1 MMIYE
6 GVFNFVEGNKSRAG
20 YDPHDVLVC
29 CRFYLM
35 MLYFSIFSI
44 GAANV
49 RDWSSLII
57 VMDGQ
62 KGVFHSAPTTF
73 RNVKDA
79 FGGSL
84 ASRTSEKNGRGT
96 VHEPRD
102 GDSRPSND
110 GKVNKTI
117 NRPQRSHSHNKQIL

>member
-35 MLYFSIFSI
+35 MLYFSFFSI

-62 KGVFHSAPTTF
+62 KGPPLRHSGMSRMRSAE
-73 RNVKDA
+73 
-79 FGGSL
+79 
-84 ASRTSEKNGRGT
+84 ASRVGRVRKTDVARSTSREMGI
-96 VHEPRD
+96 HDPAMM
-102 GDSRPSND
+102 
-110 GKVNKTI
+110 GKSI
-117 NRPQRSHSHNKQIL
+117 KQ